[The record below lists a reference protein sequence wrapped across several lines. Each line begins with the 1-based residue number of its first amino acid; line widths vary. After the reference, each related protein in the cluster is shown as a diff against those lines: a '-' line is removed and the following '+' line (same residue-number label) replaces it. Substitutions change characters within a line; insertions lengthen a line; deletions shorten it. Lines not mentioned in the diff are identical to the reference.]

1 MLDKLI
7 AFYSGEAFFGFG
19 GKPVVVGR

>member
-1 MLDKLI
+1 MLDELI
-7 AFYSGEAFFGFG
+7 AFYSGEALFGFG

>member
-1 MLDKLI
+1 MLDELI